1 MSVEQEIKSSQ
12 KKLEALLSII
22 EELRGLIGDKQQL
35 LGTEKNRAQE
45 KFKKFKKKLDYEYWR
60 ISTRRGKA
68 SLNKTE
74 KKYYAPAVR
83 QVSTNLRIR
92 TNSVPGYRWQAELG
106 ELAIKINLHID
117 QLRQQLES

>member
-45 KFKKFKKKLDYEYWR
+45 KFKKFKKKTGL
-60 ISTRRGKA
+60 
-68 SLNKTE
+68 
-74 KKYYAPAVR
+74 
-83 QVSTNLRIR
+83 
-92 TNSVPGYRWQAELG
+92 
-106 ELAIKINLHID
+106 
-117 QLRQQLES
+117 